1 MTKRTNKDL
10 LFKGVK
16 FFSFTAILM
25 FTAPLIIWQAFKNQA
40 HNLYYPVL
48 ILGIIIAVAAII
60 LGFYSL
66 KLILRSIFDNK

>member
-1 MTKRTNKDL
+1 MKRTNKDL

-25 FTAPLIIWQAFKNQA
+25 FTAPLIIWQAFKNQG
-40 HNLYYPVL
+40 HPFYLPVL
-48 ILGIIIAVAAII
+48 ILGIVIAIGAII

-66 KLILRSIFDNK
+66 KIILQSIFGEK